1 MDNKSLLQEIKEN
14 IIVVAEQS
22 SPLGASLW
30 KLFLETHPAD
40 MADFFADIDRS
51 DFRILFLALPRDTK
65 IGVFQELPDSRK
77 VYILSQLEQEDALA
91 ILSALQADELTD
103 LFDFFSDQELRTYM
117 NLLNQAER
125 ERVLSLMKF
134 HPESAG
140 GIMDPQVFSLMQDF
154 TVGKSISI
162 LQRLKPDK
170 DVYQRI
176 YVTDENQRLLGHIDL
191 QDLVL
196 HAPDERISNFMKK
209 NELILPVNE
218 DRDNVAHQ
226 MVHYG
231 LTNAPVVSPD
241 GVFLGVVPAD
251 TLADVLVEE
260 AGEDVQRIS
269 AMTPLKQSYFDT
281 PFLKLLYERS
291 GILIILLLVESVS
304 GVILH
309 MYESTLGVVLLF
321 FIPMVISTGG
331 NTSSQTSAVAI
342 QGMAAGE
349 IREANMLKFL
359 RRELRIGSGIG
370 VLIAI
375 AAFIRVMI
383 TTGSYMYSIVV
394 GLTLGLIVLL
404 SVALGSLV
412 PLILKRL
419 RIDPAFSAGPFL
431 ATAMDILGVL
441 IYCAISRLILF

>member
-1 MDNKSLLQEIKEN
+1 MDNKTLLQEIKDN
-14 IIVVAEQS
+14 ILVVAEQS

-30 KLFLETHPAD
+30 KMFLEVHPAD
-40 MADFFADIDRS
+40 MADFFADIEHEE
-51 DFRILFLALPRDTK
+51 FRLLFLALPRELK
-65 IGVFQELPDSRK
+65 VSSFQELPDSRK
-77 VYILSQLEQEDALA
+77 VYILAQLDQEDALA

-103 LFDFFSDQELRTYM
+103 LFDYFSDQELRTYM
-117 NLLNQAER
+117 NLLNQAVR
-125 ERVLSLMKF
+125 ERVLALMKF

-140 GIMDPQVFSLMQDF
+140 GIMDPQVFTLMQDF
-154 TVGKSISI
+154 TVGKSVSI

-176 YVTDENQRLLGHIDL
+176 YVTDDNQRLLGHIDL

-196 HAPDERISNFMKK
+196 HAPQERISSFMKK
-209 NELILPVNE
+209 NELIVPADE
-218 DRDNVAHQ
+218 DRDKVAHQ

-291 GILIILLLVESVS
+291 GILIILLLVESIS
-304 GVILH
+304 GVILD

-321 FIPMVISTGG
+321 FIPMIISTGG

-349 IREANMLKFL
+349 IRESNMLKFL
-359 RRELRIGSGIG
+359 KRELRVGAGIG
-370 VLIAI
+370 LLIGI
-375 AAFIRVMI
+375 AAFIRVFL
-383 TTGSYMYSIVV
+383 TTASYLYSFSIS
-394 GLTLGLIVLL
+394 LTLCLIVMLA
-404 SVALGSLV
+404 VALGSLV
-412 PLILKRL
+412 PLVLKRL
-419 RIDPAFSAGPFL
+419 NIDPAFSAGPFL

-441 IYCAISRLILF
+441 IYCTVSRMILS